1 MALRNHLELSG
12 SWLFR
17 HRSYLPLVLLP
28 IFLTCLASSK
38 YLGNSHEINEIWQDI
53 CMGVSFFGLAL
64 RILIVG
70 HAPYGT
76 SGRNTREQVA
86 NTLNTTGL
94 YSVVRHPLY
103 LANYI
108 IFVGFALEFHIWWL
122 ALLTSTIYA
131 LYYERI
137 MLAEEAFLRQR
148 FGDEFEKWAAV
159 TPAFIPKFHGWKP
172 FEVPFCWRTVLQ
184 REYNAFFLIVSV
196 FFVLD
201 LVGDSITEGRLK
213 IDPTWFIIFIS
224 GFLIFAALRTL
235 KKRTGLLTVEGR

>member
-1 MALRNHLELSG
+1 MSLRNQLENSG

-17 HRSYLPLVLLP
+17 YRSYLPLAILP
-28 IFLTCLASSK
+28 IFIVCLASSS
-38 YLGNSHEINEIWQDI
+38 YLGQSHEINEIWQAG
-53 CMGVSFFGLAL
+53 CMLLSFLGLAL
-64 RILIVG
+64 RMIIVG

-86 NTLNTTGL
+86 DTLSTTGI

-108 IFVGFALEFHIWWL
+108 IIIGFTMEFHVWWL
-122 ALLTSTIYA
+122 VLLTTTLYA

-137 MLAEEAFLRQR
+137 MLAEEAFLRSR
-148 FGDEFEKWAAV
+148 FGETFEQWAAV

-184 REYNAFFLIVSV
+184 REYNAFFLIISV
-196 FFVLD
+196 FFLLD
-201 LVGDSITEGRLK
+201 LIGDSIVERQLK
-213 IDPTWFIIFIS
+213 VDFVWLGVVIG
-224 GFLIFAALRTL
+224 GFVIFAALRTL
-235 KKRTGLLTVEGR
+235 KKRTHLLTVEGR